1 MSLSTVYSKCDH
13 EYEKMFKEEESIEI
27 LKITGSINNIDGYQK
42 INNHASRKRESRIS
56 TEKKNW
62 IADYLIK
69 EINRN
74 ELMSKNHKSVC
85 RFLNYIDNS
94 LIVISRITGCV
105 SISAFVSLVGIP
117 IGFTISTIGLKI
129 FVITGGIKMYNSIN
143 KKNKKKHDKIILLT
157 KSLSR

>member
-1 MSLSTVYSKCDH
+1 
-13 EYEKMFKEEESIEI
+13 
-27 LKITGSINNIDGYQK
+27 
-42 INNHASRKRESRIS
+42 
-56 TEKKNW
+56 
-62 IADYLIK
+62 
-69 EINRN
+69 
-74 ELMSKNHKSVC
+74 MSKNHKSVC